1 MVNQR
6 RAELL
11 EQVFTEYSDAAV
23 LADPARLAAWE
34 ERGLTMSQLR
44 VLIILNGDPGMTAGN
59 LAERL
64 SVRPSTVTEMV
75 DRLVKQELVERRADP
90 DDRRVVRNFLSATG
104 ERVINEF
111 TAAATEF
118 IKSFLEPLSDS
129 ELSQALTGLGRI
141 NASAQALGL
150 QPQREIPVPAT
161 S

>member
-104 ERVINEF
+104 ERGDQRVHGRRDRVHQIVLGAAVRLGAVAGADGPGSDQRQR
-111 TAAATEF
+111 TGAGAPAAA
-118 IKSFLEPLSDS
+118 
-129 ELSQALTGLGRI
+129 
-141 NASAQALGL
+141 
-150 QPQREIPVPAT
+150 
-161 S
+161 

>member
-11 EQVFTEYSDAAV
+11 EQVFIEYSDAAV
-23 LADPARLAAWE
+23 LADLARLAAWE

-44 VLIILNGDPGMTAGN
+44 VLIILNGDPGITAGN

-64 SVRPSTVTEMV
+64 SVRPPTVTEMV
-75 DRLVKQELVERRADP
+75 DRLVRQELVERRADP

-150 QPQREIPVPAT
+150 QPKREIPVPAT